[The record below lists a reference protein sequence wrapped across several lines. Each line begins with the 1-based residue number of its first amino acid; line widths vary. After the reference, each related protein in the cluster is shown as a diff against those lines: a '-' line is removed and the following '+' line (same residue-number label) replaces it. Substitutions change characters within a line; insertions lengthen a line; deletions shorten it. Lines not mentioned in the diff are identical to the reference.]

1 LRPSRPSARHLRSLL
16 VLIIL
21 VGVFAPRPVYAI
33 SDDPS
38 GVVYGNAAPLRRGEL
53 RIGVFAPMQY
63 GAQERITL
71 ISHPILDLLLTP
83 NVTIRLNLLHRS
95 WGALSLDGGYAQS
108 FLKEVSGGYPGFGT
122 FSAIQS
128 VYLFDR
134 VTLSARLGYLFAF
147 TPTEDFLLPSVYL
160 TVLLPGSYL
169 VHVSGL
175 FPRSIDRGVGQDAS
189 GKLLIMRRFQSFL
202 VALGLSVGR
211 PWLLDVPIM
220 SAPVETPVYPLVD
233 VIWEF

>member
-1 LRPSRPSARHLRSLL
+1 MGLWRIVASALAI
-16 VLIIL
+16 VV
-21 VGVFAPRPVYAI
+21 VGAVVCPPPAYAI
-33 SDDPS
+33 SDEPS

-53 RIGVFAPMQY
+53 RIGVFAPLQY

-83 NVTIRLNLLHRS
+83 NVTLRLNLLHRS

-108 FLKEVSGGYPGFGT
+108 FLKEVSGGFPGFGT

-128 VYLFDR
+128 VYLFER
-134 VTLSARLGYLFAF
+134 VTLSARLGYLFSF
-147 TPTEDFLLPSVYL
+147 TPTEDFVLPSVYL
-160 TVLLPGSYL
+160 TVLLPARYL
-169 VHVSGL
+169 VHASGI

-202 VALGLSVGR
+202 VALGVSVGR
-211 PWLLDVPIM
+211 PWLLDIPIM
-220 SAPVETPVYPLVD
+220 SAPVETPVYPVVD

>member
-1 LRPSRPSARHLRSLL
+1 MRACAGSLL
-16 VLIIL
+16 LAVLLGL
-21 VGVFAPRPVYAI
+21 VAPRSVLAI
-33 SDDPS
+33 SDEPS

-53 RIGVFAPMQY
+53 RIGVFAPLQY

-83 NVTIRLNLLHRS
+83 NVTIRLNLLHKS

-108 FLKEVSGGYPGFGT
+108 FLKEIDGGFPGFGT

-128 VYLFDR
+128 VYLFER

-147 TPTEDFLLPSVYL
+147 TPTEDYLLPSVYL
-160 TVLLPGSYL
+160 TVLLPARYAI
-169 VHVSGL
+169 HVSGI

-189 GKLLIMRRFQSFL
+189 GKLVLMRRFQSFL
-202 VALGLSVGR
+202 VALGVSVGR
-211 PWLLDVPIM
+211 PWLLDIPIM
-220 SAPVETPVYPLVD
+220 SAPVETPIYPLVD